1 MDRKIRILLTEDDPN
16 FGAVLRDY
24 LELNNFDVTLC
35 KNGIS
40 GLNTSQ
46 SKDFDMC
53 ILDVMMPEMDGFTLA
68 KEIRKSTPGL
78 PFIFLTAK
86 TLKADVV
93 EGYRLG
99 ADDYIT
105 KPFDSDVL
113 LYKIRAILKRNEGGE
128 DLEKLPTEFN
138 IGRYFFNYRLRTL
151 TIGHHEQK
159 LSPKEAELLRMMC
172 AHMNDVLP
180 RSVALR
186 TIWGEDN
193 FFTARSMDVFIVKL
207 RKFLKDDPKTEIV
220 NIHGNGYR
228 LVVTA

>member
-40 GLNTSQ
+40 GLSTSQ
-46 SKDFDMC
+46 RKDFDMC

-68 KEIRKSTPGL
+68 KEIRRSTPGL

-128 DLEKLPTEFN
+128 DLEKLPTEFR

-159 LSPKEAELLRMMC
+159 LSPKEAEL
-172 AHMNDVLP
+172 
-180 RSVALR
+180 
-186 TIWGEDN
+186 
-193 FFTARSMDVFIVKL
+193 
-207 RKFLKDDPKTEIV
+207 
-220 NIHGNGYR
+220 
-228 LVVTA
+228 